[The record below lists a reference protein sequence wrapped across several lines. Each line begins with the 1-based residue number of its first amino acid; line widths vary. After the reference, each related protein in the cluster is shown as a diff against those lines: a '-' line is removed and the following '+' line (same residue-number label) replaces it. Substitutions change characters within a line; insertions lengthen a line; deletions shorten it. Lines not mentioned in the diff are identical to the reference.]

1 MCLSHPR
8 LMTGY
13 SACILDAAVL
23 LQAKW
28 DTGLN
33 EVWVAIIPVEEVSLT
48 QFNMLYL
55 MIQGCETC

>member
-8 LMTGY
+8 LMTGH
-13 SACILDAAVL
+13 SICILDAAVL

-48 QFNMLYL
+48 QSNMLYL
-55 MIQGCETC
+55 MV